1 MNELVLV
8 RKQNK
13 KEVPVTTSKIISQ
26 ETERTHKSIQKIITK
41 YEEDFLE
48 FGKVVFQITPSEKN
62 QPEKVYFLNESQFL
76 LLITYMRN
84 FKEKD
89 KVRELK
95 IKLIKEFE
103 RLRSVIQE
111 KETLEWKETRQIGKI
126 ENRNMTD
133 AIKKFVAY
141 AESQG
146 SKNFAR
152 YYSNFQK
159 LANKSVG
166 IGNGKRDLA
175 NHKRLF
181 FLVAIMGIIEEKI
194 YEGIQAGMFYKDIYK
209 SCKGQI
215 DKFEEFIPTTL
226 RLNA

>member
-1 MNELVLV
+1 MNELVILE
-8 RKQNK
+8 K
-13 KEVPVTTSKIISQ
+13 KNQAVTTSRNISETFHKKHHHVLEKIRNLDCSKEFWLSNFRESNYTDSRNKKQI
-26 ETERTHKSIQKIITK
+26 EYLVTK
-41 YEEDFLE
+41 DGFSFLVMG
-48 FGKVVFQITPSEKN
+48 FNGKKAAE
-62 QPEKVYFLNESQFL
+62 
-76 LLITYMRN
+76 
-84 FKEKD
+84 FKEAYIEKFNQMEE
-89 KVRELK
+89 VLK
-95 IKLIKEFE
+95 
-103 RLRSVIQE
+103 E
-111 KETLEWKETRQIGKI
+111 KQLPEWKETRQLGKQ

-133 AIKKFVAY
+133 AIKKFVEY

-175 NHKRLF
+175 GHKSLF

-194 YEGIQAGMFYKDIYK
+194 YEGIQEGMFYKDIYK
-209 SCKGQI
+209 ACKSQI

>member
-1 MNELVLV
+1 MNELVFV
-8 RKQNK
+8 K
-13 KEVPVTTSKIISQ
+13 KCNREELPFTNSLCVSNGSGIRHDKLKITI
-26 ETERTHKSIQKIITK
+26 RK
-41 YEEDFLE
+41 YEEKLKE
-48 FGKVVFQITPSEKN
+48 LGNLITSYGVESTGGRRH
-62 QPEKVYFLNESQFL
+62 EVYNLNEEQASF
-76 LLITYMRN
+76 LITLLKN
-84 FKEKD
+84 TDSVVQFKLD
-89 KVRELK
+89 LV
-95 IKLIKEFE
+95 KEFK
-103 RLRSVIQE
+103 RMKDVLQE
-111 KETLEWKETRQIGKI
+111 KQLPEWKETRQIGKI

-152 YYSNFQK
+152 YYSNFQR